1 MNEYFFP
8 VRIVFGCG
16 LFKEL
21 PGLISDISANIL
33 IVTGRESFRS
43 SGRFAGLTEGLS
55 ERGIR
60 YLIHES
66 VSPDPVVGDI
76 DRISKELKDS
86 PFDLVL
92 AVGGGSVMDFG
103 KCLALMK
110 NYKGGSVWDFVN
122 MPGRRATQVA
132 HKVLPIVTVPTTAG
146 SGSEATPFS
155 VLTNKGE
162 GLKKGI
168 GHKTLYPSLSV
179 VDPELTLSL
188 SSDQTLYSGLDAF
201 CHSLESYI
209 GKGNSPLTETFCLY
223 SMELVARSLL
233 RVLEEPLDLD
243 ARGELSLAAMYSG
256 MIIGQTDVGLAHAI
270 GQAIS
275 TFFPLPHGQAV
286 SLVTPEVVKFNS
298 RAIEEK
304 IERVDSIIKRH
315 TPADNICQFFR
326 LAGLNFGL
334 SNYGIAMDDLDAI
347 SESASHIGSI
357 KTNPLPVMRGVIKDI
372 LIEAFDGQ

>member
-8 VRIVFGCG
+8 VRVVFGCG
-16 LFKEL
+16 LFSEL
-21 PGLISDISANIL
+21 PGLVGDMSKSIL
-33 IVTGRESFRS
+33 IVTGAESFRS
-43 SGRFAGLTEGLS
+43 SGRFTGLAEGLAG
-55 ERGIR
+55 RGIE
-60 YLIHES
+60 YIVHES
-66 VSPDPVVGDI
+66 VSPDPVVEDI
-76 DRISKELKDS
+76 DRVAKELRDE

-110 NYKGGSVWDFVN
+110 SYDGASIWDFVN
-122 MPGRRATQVA
+122 TPERKAATVA
-132 HKVLPIVTVPTTAG
+132 HRALPIVAVPTTAG

-155 VLTNKGE
+155 VLTNKRE
-162 GLKKGI
+162 GFKKGI
-168 GHKTLYPSLSV
+168 GHSSLYPTLSV

-188 SSDQTLYSGLDAF
+188 SPDQTLYSGLDAF
-201 CHSLESYI
+201 CHSWESYI
-209 GKGNSPLTETFCLY
+209 GTGNSPLTETFCLY

-233 RVLEEPLDLD
+233 RVLKDPGDLD

-256 MIIGQTDVGLAHAI
+256 MVIGQTDVGLAHAI

-286 SLVTPEVVKFNS
+286 SLVTPEVVKFNF

-304 IERVDSIIKRH
+304 IERVDAMIKRH
-315 TPADNICQFFR
+315 TPAENISEFFA

-334 SNYGIAMDDLDAI
+334 RNYGISMDDLDAI

-372 LIEAFDGQ
+372 LIEAFNGQ

>member
-1 MNEYFFP
+1 MNEYSFP

-21 PGLISDISANIL
+21 PGLVGDISQEIL

-43 SGRFAGLTEGLS
+43 SARFAALTGGLS
-55 ERGIR
+55 ERGIS

-66 VSPDPVVGDI
+66 VSPDPVVEDI
-76 DRISKELKDS
+76 DRVAKELRNK

-110 NYKGGSVWDFVN
+110 RYKGASIWDFVN
-122 MPGRRATQVA
+122 TPGRLATPVT
-132 HKVLPIVTVPTTAG
+132 HKVLPIVAVPTTAG

-155 VLTNKGE
+155 VLTNCGE

-168 GHKTLYPSLSV
+168 GHKTLYPLLSV

-201 CHSLESYI
+201 CQSWESYI
-209 GKGNSPLTETFCLY
+209 GTGNSPLTETFCLY
-223 SMELVARSLL
+223 SMELVARSLP
-233 RVLEEPLDLD
+233 RVLEDPMDLD

-256 MIIGQTDVGLAHAI
+256 MVIGQTDVGLAHAI

-298 RAIEEK
+298 RVIEDK
-304 IERVDSIIKRH
+304 IGRVDSMIKRH
-315 TPADNICQFFR
+315 TPADNICQFFE

-334 SNYGIAMDDLDAI
+334 RNYGISFDDLDAI

-357 KTNPLPVMRGVIKDI
+357 KTNPLPVMRGAIKDI